1 MGTTKESCVEYT
13 HVGKSGLKVS
23 NVCLG
28 TMTFGKND
36 DHPIAVSSQL

>member
-1 MGTTKESCVEYT
+1 MAATKEGCSVEYT

-28 TMTFGKND
+28 TMTFGRKE
-36 DHPIAVSSQL
+36 DHAVSSKL